1 MECKPYI
8 DSAMRRMPRQLG
20 VVIALAL
27 AIFAS
32 GSIAPAQS
40 ATRLVGGLT
49 ALPAVAVG
57 PNRLTNAGFEAA
69 MAAPWSGGPGWSLD
83 RRTSHTGAFSYRRE
97 AGAPTATTTVALSPG
112 TYRFSAWVKT
122 KDLAGN
128 VRLRFDLRPD
138 LHRWFTADIG
148 RGTADW
154 RQYELTD
161 LVLTQPATVTL
172 KLEAED
178 GATGTAWFDD
188 VTLEEQLPAPLQ
200 TFLLYPNFRG
210 LLFDDGPST
219 LTFDLQVAP
228 PGRDVGRYAVRGA
241 LRDEATGRVV
251 SVASYPAREAMAA
264 ELDGSAMR
272 LDTAYVAT
280 FALIDAASGAEVYA
294 SPAYRVS
301 RAPATARASMS
312 VSFDRRNRIEV
323 GGVPRFLFGGDDP
336 RIARRTAAAGLKV
349 EIVDACATTAADAFA
364 RYERARRGDP
374 DAVVLATAAPTTD
387 LRGWRDV
394 ADLVALDAH
403 PMFGPEPAG
412 GYDHRT
418 VAQATALSRAAVR
431 DARPVVG
438 VLPFAQL
445 SSLGRRPTLIE
456 LRGHAYMAIVE
467 GARGLWWSTVGD
479 GGCAGDCREQT
490 EHMDNLTR
498 VIDELAALEPVLL
511 ADDAPD
517 ALSRNSNSNIKAKVK
532 LVNGKG
538 FVLAYN
544 ASGSRQ
550 SATFTWRTTPAT
562 VTVHAEDRA
571 LVASGRSFT
580 DTFAPFAAHVYV
592 VGAGAEGAN

>member
-1 MECKPYI
+1 M
-8 DSAMRRMPRQLG
+8 SRRLAAAAA
-20 VVIALAL
+20 VAL
-27 AIFAS
+27 AIVAS
-32 GSIAPAQS
+32 GSTAHPQS
-40 ATRLVGGLT
+40 TVLVGGLT
-49 ALPAVAVG
+49 ALSPVAVG
-57 PNRLTNAGFEAA
+57 ANRLTNGGFEAA
-69 MAAPWSGGPGWSLD
+69 SGAPWSGGLGWSVD
-83 RRTSHTGAFSYRRE
+83 RRISHTGAFSYRRE
-97 AGAPTATTTVALSPG
+97 SGASTATTTVALSPG

-138 LHRWFTADIG
+138 APTWFTADIA

-161 LVLTQPATVTL
+161 LVVTQPATVTL

-188 VTLEEQLPAPLQ
+188 VTLAEQLPAPLQ

-210 LLFDDGPST
+210 VLFDDGPST

-228 PGRDVGRYAVRGA
+228 AGRDFGRYAVRGA

-251 SVASYPAREAMAA
+251 SAASYVAREAFVA
-264 ELDGSAMR
+264 ELDGAAMQPG
-272 LDTAYVAT
+272 TTYVAT
-280 FALIDAASGAEVYA
+280 FALIDAASGAQVYA
-294 SPAYRVS
+294 PPGYRVS
-301 RAPATARASMS
+301 RAPASARASMS

-323 GGVPRFLFGGDDP
+323 GGVPRFLLGGDDP
-336 RIARRTAAAGLKV
+336 RIARRTAGLKIDV
-349 EIVDACATTAADAFA
+349 VDACAGTIAGAFA
-364 RYERARRGDP
+364 RYERVRGGDP
-374 DAVVLATAAPTTD
+374 DAMVLATAAPATD

-394 ADLVALDAH
+394 ADVVALDAH
-403 PMFGPEPAG
+403 PMFGPETAG
-412 GYDHRT
+412 GYDHHA
-418 VAQATALSRAAVR
+418 VAQATALSRAAMR
-431 DARPVVG
+431 DARPVIG

-445 SSLGRRPTLIE
+445 SSLGRRPTLSE

-467 GARGLWWSTVGD
+467 GARGLWWSSVGESA
-479 GGCAGDCREQT
+479 CAGDCREQT
-490 EHMDNLTR
+490 QHMDNLTR

-517 ALSRNSNSNIKAKVK
+517 ALSGTSNSNIKAKVK
-532 LVNGKG
+532 RVNGKG

-562 VTVHAEDRA
+562 VTVHAEERA
-571 LVASGRSFT
+571 LVASGRSFS

-592 VGAGAEGAN
+592 VAAGADGAH